1 MKSPIGPSWQSR
13 RASHAIATTHRQTAT
28 AGDGRRAYGARS
40 LAASL
45 LLILGVFVSASA
57 TTRAADDTT
66 RITLVEDR
74 VWSCEF
80 TSAAVHV
87 PMRFLVVLPAGATL
101 ESLPLPTIYFLH
113 GRGRHE
119 RTLLENET
127 TRARVLAS
135 PCAVV
140 LPRGRDGWYMDSPV
154 LPGERYAGY
163 IDEVIALAEKHFPVS
178 RTARSRAIGGWSMGG
193 YGAMY
198 TACRRSGDFA
208 AVASIIG
215 LIDFPRPAV
224 GEPNQNYEVPP
235 RFGIDPAVW
244 DKYNPRHLMARLRGT
259 ALFAAYAD
267 QAVERQMNE
276 SFLADA
282 HAAGF
287 TVERLILRGGHTFP
301 MVEQGLP
308 HAFSFMEHALGATPP
323 KP

>member
-1 MKSPIGPSWQSR
+1 MGKDAR
-13 RASHAIATTHRQTAT
+13 THI
-28 AGDGRRAYGARS
+28 

-45 LLILGVFVSASA
+45 LLVLGVFACASKI
-57 TTRAADDTT
+57 TRASDDVP
-66 RITLVEDR
+66 RIALVEDR

-80 TSAAVHV
+80 TSTAVNV
-87 PMRFLVVLPAGATL
+87 PMRFLVVLPEGATR
-101 ESLPLPTIYFLH
+101 ESAPLPTIYFLH

-135 PCAVV
+135 PCVVV

-154 LPGERYAGY
+154 MPGERYAGY
-163 IDEVIALAEKHFPVS
+163 VDEVIALAEKHFPVS
-178 RTARSRAIGGWSMGG
+178 RNARTRAIGGWSMGG

-198 TACRRSGDFA
+198 TACRRGGDFA

-215 LIDFPRPAV
+215 LVDFPRPTV
-224 GEPNQNYEVPP
+224 GDPEQNYAVPQ
-235 RFGIDPAVW
+235 RFGTDPAVW
-244 DKYNPRHLMARLRGT
+244 EQYDPRHRMERLRGVK
-259 ALFAAYAD
+259 LFVCYAD

-276 SFLADA
+276 AFLADA
-282 HAAGF
+282 HTAGL
-287 TVERLILRGGHTFP
+287 TVETLVLHGGHTFP

-308 HAFSFMEHALGATPP
+308 PAFSFMEHAVGSAPP

>member
-1 MKSPIGPSWQSR
+1 MNSPIDPSWQGGC
-13 RASHAIATTHRQTAT
+13 ASHATATTDRQAAT
-28 AGDGRRAYGARS
+28 AGDDRRAHGAPRI
-40 LAASL
+40 ATCL
-45 LLILGVFVSASA
+45 LRILGVLVSASA
-57 TTRAADDTT
+57 TARAADDTT
-66 RITLVEDR
+66 RITRVEDR

-80 TSAAVHV
+80 TSQAVRL
-87 PMRFLVVLPAGATL
+87 PMCFLVVLPAGATL
-101 ESLPLPTIYFLH
+101 ESGPLPTIYFLH

-119 RTLLENET
+119 RTLLENAT

-135 PCAVV
+135 PCVVV
-140 LPRGRDGWYMDSPV
+140 LPRGRDGWYMDSPA

-163 IDEVIALAEKHFPVS
+163 LDEVITLAEKSFPVS
-178 RTARSRAIGGWSMGG
+178 RTARTRAIGGWSMGG

-224 GEPNQNYEVPP
+224 GEPRQNYTVPP
-235 RFGIDPAVW
+235 RFGSDAAVW
-244 DKYNPRHLMARLRGT
+244 DKYNPRHLMAHLRGT
-259 ALFAAYAD
+259 PLFAAYAD

-276 SFLADA
+276 AFLADA
-282 HAAGF
+282 QAAGLG
-287 TVERLILRGGHTFP
+287 VETLVLRGGHTFP

-308 HAFSFMEHALGATPP
+308 HAFSFMEHALGVTPP